1 MYYNKQ
7 LKWIFI
13 GLSVTTI
20 VFVTIYYTS
29 VTRAE
34 NWQANDSD
42 SNLKSVISFVKQLL
56 PGFDIVEVDNTAS
69 LNQLS
74 GVVSTNNRLSS
85 IDTQNEGLR
94 SNSLNRD
101 LLDICLAKAE
111 DEWTQ
116 LQKHYSE
123 VLFQCIN
130 IDLGL
135 NGEKLFSNDECNNQI
150 KPYKDEDKQRIQLD
164 KMDCFDRY
172 SERE

>member
-56 PGFDIVEVDNTAS
+56 PGFGVIEVDNTAS
-69 LNQLS
+69 LNQVN
-74 GVVSTNNRLSS
+74 GVIPTSIRLNSVDNQS
-85 IDTQNEGLR
+85 DGLR
-94 SNSLNRD
+94 SSSLNRD

-116 LQKHYSE
+116 LQKHYRE
-123 VLFQCIN
+123 ILLQCIN

-135 NGEKLFSNDECNNQI
+135 NGEKLFSNDECDNQI
-150 KPYKDEDKQRIQLD
+150 KAYKNKDKQRIQLD
-164 KMDCFDRY
+164 KMDCFERY

>member
-1 MYYNKQ
+1 MYHNKQ

-13 GLSVTTI
+13 GLSVTTMI
-20 VFVTIYYTS
+20 FVTIYYAS

-34 NWQANDSD
+34 NWQTNDSD

-56 PGFDIVEVDNTAS
+56 PGSNVTEVDNIAS
-69 LNQLS
+69 LNQV
-74 GVVSTNNRLSS
+74 GEVTSTSTCLNS
-85 IDTQNEGLR
+85 IDIQSENLR
-94 SNSLNRD
+94 SSSLNRD